1 MDLHVVVGSG
11 PIGTATAVR
20 LAEAGYRV
28 RVVTRSGGGP
38 LHGAVERVAAD
49 ASDPDAL
56 RPLAAGAVA
65 VYNCVNPPY
74 SERRWASDWPPIAT
88 SLLGAATAAD
98 AVLVT
103 LSNLYPYG
111 RVDGPMTEDLPLVPA
126 GGKGR
131 VRAALWAEALAAH
144 RRGELRVAEARA
156 SDFVGPGVTASGH
169 LGERFVPRLLAGR
182 PVTHVMGPVDV
193 PHSWTAVDDV
203 ASALVVLATD
213 GRAWGRAWHVPT
225 NAPRSY
231 RQAARDVCKRAG
243 VPVPAVRAVPGWAL
257 RAGGVAVP
265 LLREL
270 QEVRHQFERP
280 FVLDSSAFETTFGA
294 APTPWEE
301 VVDRTVDWWRARTA
315 ATFATA

>member
-1 MDLHVVVGSG
+1 MVGG
-11 PIGTATAVR
+11 GAVGTATALG
-20 LAEAGYRV
+20 LADAGHRARV
-28 RVVTRSGGGP
+28 ITRSGGGP
-38 LHGAVERVAAD
+38 AHPAIERVAAD
-49 ASDPDAL
+49 AADPSAL
-56 RPLAAGAVA
+56 RPLVGGAAAL
-65 VYNCVNPPY
+65 YNCANPPY
-74 SERRWASDWPPIAT
+74 HRWATAWPPLAA
-88 SLLGAATAAD
+88 SLLSAASASG

-103 LSNLYPYG
+103 MGNLYLYG
-111 RVDGPMTEDLPLVPA
+111 PVGGPMTEDLPLAATGV
-126 GGKGR
+126 KGR
-131 VRAALWAEALAAH
+131 VRAAMWAEALAAH
-144 RRGELRVAEARA
+144 RRGDVRVTEARA
-156 SDFVGPGVTASGH
+156 SDFIGPGVTASGH

-315 ATFATA
+315 ATLATA